1 MKQIKIFLSV
11 AALAVVGAMMSG
23 CAEELEALQPANK
36 TVTMKTT
43 VGLGQSAVTRGAID
57 PANGTTTFT
66 AGDRIAVIYQN
77 ASNET
82 VKAVSEALTAADISA
97 DGENATFSVELTAP
111 KASGTV
117 RYIYPA
123 AMAAATIAADAATD
137 ASATVD
143 NTALATQ
150 DGTLDNL
157 ANALDLALYDGTMTA
172 EATLPTGVT
181 LQNQLTI
188 LELKSIKDEGDN
200 DITASIG
207 NLTVAVGTTTTYTV
221 SRMPAA
227 GPIYIAMLPVATA
240 EDITFTAEV
249 DGIVYNKTATGKTLA
264 KNKINPVNLSMAPD
278 FLATPL
284 TIEAIEAGAQVNFD
298 INTDVATN
306 GVQYRTFSTASGWSD
321 WADYTDNDPVTL
333 ASIGDKVQFWGDNE
347 KYGSSPASNIQF
359 DKDCYAYGNIMSL
372 IKSTDFIT
380 ETTLTGSY
388 NFYRLFYNNTHLK
401 SHADKPLMLPATTLT
416 ERCYSQMFVG
426 CTSLTI
432 APKLPA
438 MEMKK
443 MCYGDMFRNCTSL
456 IAVPDLPATTLA
468 EYCYCNM
475 FQGCTELVTALKLPA
490 TTLAEDCY
498 LLMFDECSKLATVP
512 ADMLPATTL
521 AEECYLQMFV
531 GCTSLTTAPDL
542 PATTLAKNCYNGMF
556 GTCES
561 LTTAPE
567 LRATTLAEGCYSGMF
582 SSCTSLA
589 TAPEL
594 RATTLAKDCY
604 SSMFSYC
611 ESLTTAPEL
620 RATTLAEGC
629 YSRMFY
635 DCTKLSSVTCL
646 ATDISASECL
656 AYWLTDA
663 GTTDGCERKV
673 YVNPSMLTVGT
684 DNSDG
689 QWFLATSGTDGKRW
703 TVATNDYTHLTST
716 NIGHVL
722 AADGNIYANAT
733 AATTAG
739 TTAEAVIAYVG
750 KVDKYFDKFLAI
762 ALEDVTAPGQ
772 MCTWA
777 TALTKANEYAT
788 NHPITIGGTTYNT
801 STTDT
806 YYDKVASDQ
815 NTTSATATAKQKGWR
830 LPSVTDWRYI
840 FDGLG
845 RQKAGLT
852 LTAKDD
858 NSGIYSSNATPTDP
872 LGVKDGMYYYKD
884 GDASSL
890 LAAINAACGNTAL
903 QSSPY
908 WSSSEYSDN
917 SDNAWEYNFNDV
929 QFWWVTKAGPVYVDV
944 RAVFAY

>member
-66 AGDRIAVIYQN
+66 AGDQIAVIYQN

-117 RYIYPA
+117 RYVYPA
-123 AMAAATIAADAATD
+123 AMAAATIAADAATN

-200 DITASIG
+200 DITAEV
-207 NLTVAVGTTTTYTV
+207 NTLTVAVGTATTYTV
-221 SRMPAA
+221 SRTPAA
-227 GPIYIAMLPVATA
+227 GPIYVAMLPVATA

-333 ASIGDKVQFWGDNE
+333 TNIGDKVQFR
-347 KYGSSPASNIQF
+347 GSNARYATDTSINTHGSQF
-359 DKDCYAYGNIMSL
+359 SFTADCLAYGNVMSL
-372 IKSTDFIT
+372 VDSEHFSTL
-380 ETTLTGSY
+380 TTLTSDY
-388 NFYRLFYNNTHLK
+388 AFAFLFLSNSHLK
-401 SHADKPLMLPATTLT
+401 LDDSKPLRLPATQLSKYCYNYMFTSCTGLNTLPQLPAT
-416 ERCYSQMFVG
+416 QLAERCYEVMFWKCSG
-426 CTSLTI
+426 LTAI
-432 APKLPA
+432 P
-438 MEMKK
+438 ED
-443 MCYGDMFRNCTSL
+443 Y
-456 IAVPDLPATTLA
+456 LPATQLSIG
-468 EYCYCNM
+468 CYASM
-475 FQGCTELVTALKLPA
+475 F
-490 TTLAEDCY
+490 Y
-498 LLMFDECSKLATVP
+498 ECSN
-512 ADMLPATTL
+512 
-521 AEECYLQMFV
+521 
-531 GCTSLTTAPDL
+531 LTTAPTL
-542 PATTLAKNCYNGMF
+542 PAA
-556 GTCES
+556 
-561 LTTAPE
+561 
-567 LRATTLAEGCYSGMF
+567 TLAERCY
-582 SSCTSLA
+582 
-589 TAPEL
+589 
-594 RATTLAKDCY
+594 K
-604 SSMFSYC
+604 SMFEKC
-611 ESLTTAPEL
+611 P
-620 RATTLAEGC
+620 
-629 YSRMFY
+629 
-635 DCTKLSSVTCL
+635 KLNSVTCL

-656 AYWLTDA
+656 AYWLNDA
-663 GTTDGCERKV
+663 GTADGCERKV
-673 YVNPSMLTVGT
+673 YVDPSMLGVGT
-684 DNSDG
+684 DNRDG

-750 KVDKYFDKFLAI
+750 KVDKYFDKFLAL
-762 ALEDVTAPGQ
+762 ALEDADPGVQ
-772 MCTWA
+772 KWREGSPGSYSYPAAAAVNT
-777 TALTKANEYAT
+777 YAV
-788 NHPITIGGTTYNT
+788 NHPITIDGTTY
-801 STTDT
+801 DT
-806 YYDKVASDQ
+806 YAFATSKPYDKVADNVEVS
-815 NTTSATATAKQKGWR
+815 SAKRADNEDAADRVLVKGWR

-884 GDASSL
+884 DDASSL

-903 QSSPY
+903 QSSTY

-917 SDNAWEYNFNDV
+917 SGNAWEYSFNDV
-929 QFWWVTKAGPVYVDV
+929 QFWWVTKAGPVSVYV

>member
-200 DITASIG
+200 DITAEV
-207 NLTVAVGTTTTYTV
+207 NTLTVAVGTATTYTV
-221 SRMPAA
+221 SRTPAA
-227 GPIYIAMLPVATA
+227 GPIYVAMLPVATA

-249 DGIVYNKTATGKTLA
+249 DGIVYNKTAAGKTLA
-264 KNKINPVNLSMAPD
+264 KNKINPVNLSMASD

-284 TIEAIEAGAQVNFD
+284 TIEAMVAGAQVNFD
-298 INTDVATN
+298 IYTTAAANP
-306 GVQYRTFSTASGWSD
+306 VQYRTFDGTAWTA
-321 WADYTDNDPVTL
+321 WANYTDNDPVTL
-333 ASIGDKVQFWGDNE
+333 TNIGDKVQFR
-347 KYGSSPASNIQF
+347 GSNARYATDTSINTHGSQF
-359 DKDCYAYGNIMSL
+359 SFTADCLAYGNVMSL
-372 IKSTDFIT
+372 VDSEHFSTL
-380 ETTLTGSY
+380 TTLTSDY
-388 NFYRLFYNNTHLK
+388 AFAFLFQGNSHLK
-401 SHADKPLMLPATTLT
+401 LDDSKPLRLPATQLSKYCYKYMFTSCTGLNTLPQLPAT
-416 ERCYSQMFVG
+416 QLAERCYEVMFWKCSG
-426 CTSLTI
+426 LTAI
-432 APKLPA
+432 P
-438 MEMKK
+438 ED
-443 MCYGDMFRNCTSL
+443 Y
-456 IAVPDLPATTLA
+456 LPATQLSIGCYA
-468 EYCYCNM
+468 GMFSYCSN
-475 FQGCTELVTALKLPA
+475 
-490 TTLAEDCY
+490 
-498 LLMFDECSKLATVP
+498 
-512 ADMLPATTL
+512 
-521 AEECYLQMFV
+521 
-531 GCTSLTTAPDL
+531 LTTAPTL
-542 PATTLAKNCYNGMF
+542 PAA
-556 GTCES
+556 
-561 LTTAPE
+561 
-567 LRATTLAEGCYSGMF
+567 TLAERCY
-582 SSCTSLA
+582 
-589 TAPEL
+589 
-594 RATTLAKDCY
+594 K
-604 SSMFSYC
+604 SMFEKC
-611 ESLTTAPEL
+611 P
-620 RATTLAEGC
+620 
-629 YSRMFY
+629 
-635 DCTKLSSVTCL
+635 KLNSVTCL

-917 SDNAWEYNFNDV
+917 SENAWEYNFNDV
-929 QFWWVTKAGPVYVDV
+929 QFWWVTKAGPVYVYV

>member
-1 MKQIKIFLSV
+1 MKHIKIFLSV
-11 AALAVVGAMMSG
+11 AALAVAGAMMSG
-23 CAEELEALQPANK
+23 CAEKLETLQPANK

-43 VGLGQSAVTRGAID
+43 VGLGQSAATRGAID

-207 NLTVAVGTTTTYTV
+207 NLTVAVGTATTYTV

-416 ERCYSQMFVG
+416 ERCYAQMFLG

-443 MCYGDMFRNCTSL
+443 MCYVDMFSNCHSL

-468 EYCYCNM
+468 EYCYFNM

-490 TTLAEDCY
+490 TTLAEGCY
-498 LLMFDECSKLATVP
+498 NLMFDECSKLATVP

-521 AEECYLQMFV
+521 ELADYCYSQMFL

-542 PATTLAKNCYNGMF
+542 PATTLAKNCYRSMF

-582 SSCTSLA
+582 SSCT
-589 TAPEL
+589 
-594 RATTLAKDCY
+594 
-604 SSMFSYC
+604 
-611 ESLTTAPEL
+611 
-620 RATTLAEGC
+620 
-629 YSRMFY
+629 
-635 DCTKLSSVTCL
+635 KLSSITCL
-646 ATDISASECL
+646 ATNISADCLYGWLSE
-656 AYWLTDA
+656 A
-663 GTTDGCERKV
+663 GIEDGCGRVV
-673 YVNPSMLTVGT
+673 YVDPSMLTTGT
-684 DNSDG
+684 DNVPGEWNLDNSGEDFKL
-689 QWFLATSGTDGKRW
+689 WTLAEVGRYPIALSSAKSIDLGRLVGADGK
-703 TVATNDYTHLTST
+703 
-716 NIGHVL
+716 
-722 AADGNIYANAT
+722 IYASASQIS
-733 AATTAG
+733 TAG
-739 TTAEAVIAYVG
+739 TTAIGVIAYVDDATTTADDEITEKSHG
-750 KVDKYFDKFLAI
+750 GGHGLVLCLKNAASGFAWSTEKVSKFS
-762 ALEDVTAPGQ
+762 GQ
-772 MCTWA
+772 
-777 TALTKANEYAT
+777 E
-788 NHPITIGGTTYNT
+788 
-801 STTDT
+801 
-806 YYDKVASDQ
+806 V
-815 NTTSATATAKQKGWR
+815 TSA
-830 LPSVTDWRYI
+830 
-840 FDGLG
+840 DGLKRTENVSG
-845 RQKAGLT
+845 YTNTAT
-852 LTAKDD
+852 LTADA
-858 NSGIYSSNATPTDP
+858 ATAEKYPAAKAAKEYTT
-872 LGVKDGMYYYKD
+872 
-884 GDASSL
+884 
-890 LAAINAACGNTAL
+890 LAAPTGTTGWFLPSAQQWMKMQTGLGALEESSIKWNYWFDNDHLGATAWENALKKAGEGNYDSMTPYL
-903 QSSPY
+903 WY
-908 WSSSEYSDN
+908 WSSSEN
-917 SDNAWEYNFNDV
+917 SADYAVGLSVDARDTGDRYGF
-929 QFWWVTKAGPVYVDV
+929 FWDIPNKGLTNSSSRVRPVL
-944 RAVFAY
+944 AF